1 MISVLLRGVIKDN
14 IKNLLFWILILVV
27 LLTICVAVDSAE
39 EINISNANHTNVS
52 ANDTYVNLQSN
63 TTSNIT
69 VTARDTVHQMYP
81 TVSMYAKPSCGC
93 QYSYKYWYYREFV
106 NYCPNCHHYNVL
118 VKNPKGTFEREW
130 TCKRCSSDFCG
141 VCGKEKYSWSKVY
154 LRRA

>member
-1 MISVLLRGVIKDN
+1 MISVRLRSVIKDN

-39 EINISNANHTNVS
+39 EINVSNVDCKNVS
-52 ANDTYVNLQSN
+52 VNDTYVNLQSN

-69 VTARDTVHQMYP
+69 VTARDTVHQAYP
-81 TVSMYAKPSCGC
+81 VIGMWAKPSCGC
-93 QYSYKYWYYREFV
+93 RHSYTWHYQTFI

-141 VCGKEKYSWSKVY
+141 VCGKEKYSWSRVY
-154 LRRA
+154 LRKA